1 MALSNYAE
9 LQTAIADWLNRSDMT
24 AVIPDFITLAEA
36 FIRRE
41 VFTMGEE
48 ISAPIDTV
56 IDQGYVDLPNDFNA
70 LIGVNYN
77 IMGKDVSLSQVDQ
90 HTIRRDYG
98 GVSGYPVVYSVA
110 DDKLLLAPTPSGVY
124 SLNVNYYQFLD
135 LATNSTNNILT
146 KFPDLYLRMSL
157 LEAARYLSDRESV
170 AYWDQ
175 LAQLSLQSV
184 REYAENNRMGGNSI
198 IRNSYVY

>member
-1 MALSNYAE
+1 
-9 LQTAIADWLNRSDMT
+9 
-24 AVIPDFITLAEA
+24 
-36 FIRRE
+36 
-41 VFTMGEE
+41 MGEE
-48 ISAPIDTV
+48 VSAPIDTV

-90 HTIRRDYG
+90 HTIKRDYG

-146 KFPDLYLRMSL
+146 KFPDLYLRLSL